1 MSEESTD
8 IVESL
13 RSLTVKELKDICRLY
28 SISGYS
34 KLRKAG
40 IVKMIA
46 RNLSKENL
54 ERALKGDGPPRES
67 PDDVEA
73 PPEVDKAI
81 KSRQVDDRTYL
92 TYLLPILNKKE
103 LKKICRDFQI
113 TGYSRYSKVELIE
126 YILDFL
132 SEEEMLILIKRRE
145 YDIIKEGIQTALNK
159 ISGKDRE
166 RIEAIEIVN
175 PDRHEVEITFKG
187 FSWEIVNFLSITKQ
201 NIQNPLRD
209 CDCRVGANMGF
220 CSHFWVNFIV
230 SLKQDFFQMENWTL
244 TALPVNF
251 NEELEDLKMEIEK
264 ENSEESVS
272 TPTKLKIIDKGNEDY
287 NLLQYFD
294 DRITVYEANI
304 TEIEEKSYEYQGRIT
319 EYYLVTLQNVRY
331 GPQIKRKSDY
341 DEDKI
346 VNREKLLIRLS
357 EKKFTDTQPEVGDIL
372 SCNGTVKR
380 DDFLGILLKRVT
392 KVKKGIR
399 KEK

>member
-1 MSEESTD
+1 
-8 IVESL
+8 
-13 RSLTVKELKDICRLY
+13 
-28 SISGYS
+28 
-34 KLRKAG
+34 
-40 IVKMIA
+40 
-46 RNLSKENL
+46 
-54 ERALKGDGPPRES
+54 
-67 PDDVEA
+67 
-73 PPEVDKAI
+73 
-81 KSRQVDDRTYL
+81 
-92 TYLLPILNKKE
+92 
-103 LKKICRDFQI
+103 
-113 TGYSRYSKVELIE
+113 
-126 YILDFL
+126 
-132 SEEEMLILIKRRE
+132 
-145 YDIIKEGIQTALNK
+145 
-159 ISGKDRE
+159 
-166 RIEAIEIVN
+166 
-175 PDRHEVEITFKG
+175 
-187 FSWEIVNFLSITKQ
+187 
-201 NIQNPLRD
+201 
-209 CDCRVGANMGF
+209 MGF

-272 TPTKLKIIDKGNEDY
+272 TPTRLKIIDKGNEDY